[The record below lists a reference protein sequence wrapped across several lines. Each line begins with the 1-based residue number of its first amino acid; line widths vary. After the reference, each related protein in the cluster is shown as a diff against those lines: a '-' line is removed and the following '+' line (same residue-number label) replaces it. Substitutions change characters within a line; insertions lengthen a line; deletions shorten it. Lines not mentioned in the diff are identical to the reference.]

1 MVGTHQSPAGPAAAG
16 APADAGTGMVP
27 LHETPVPL
35 LTWPCFDAALVRVA
49 LTTRHGGVSE
59 GPYATLNLGLHVGDD
74 DAAVLENR
82 TRVATA
88 MRSSLDDLVF
98 CQQVHQRAV
107 TIVGDEHRGRGA
119 RSDADAVPAT
129 DALVTT
135 TAGVVLVVLVAD
147 CVPIVLH
154 DPVAGVLACVHAGWG
169 GTVRGVT
176 PAAVRAMVDVGSSP
190 ANIVAGIGP
199 AIAGEVYQVGDD
211 VADAAGA
218 AFGERTGRVLRPDG
232 TGRFLFDLVAA
243 ARIQL
248 VVAGVAEDNVHPSG
262 LSTGPGTPFY
272 SHRLEAPC
280 GRFGVLARLLPGART

>member
-1 MVGTHQSPAGPAAAG
+1 
-16 APADAGTGMVP
+16 
-27 LHETPVPL
+27 
-35 LTWPCFDAALVRVA
+35 
-49 LTTRHGGVSE
+49 
-59 GPYATLNLGLHVGDD
+59 
-74 DAAVLENR
+74 
-82 TRVATA
+82 
-88 MRSSLDDLVF
+88 
-98 CQQVHQRAV
+98 
-107 TIVGDEHRGRGA
+107 
-119 RSDADAVPAT
+119 
-129 DALVTT
+129 
-135 TAGVVLVVLVAD
+135 VLVVLVAD

-248 VVAGVAEDNVHPSG
+248 ADAGVAEDNIHDSG